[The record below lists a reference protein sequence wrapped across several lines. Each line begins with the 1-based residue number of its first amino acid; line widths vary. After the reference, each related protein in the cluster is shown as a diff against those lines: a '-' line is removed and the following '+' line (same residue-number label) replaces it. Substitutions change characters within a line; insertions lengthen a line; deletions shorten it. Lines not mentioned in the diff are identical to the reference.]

1 VTHVRRSLLALG
13 CLLALTV
20 PRSLTAQERGAA
32 ALGELVAGLGTT
44 ARVLMIGAHPDDED
58 TRLVAWLARGRHVE
72 TAYLSL
78 TRGDGGQNLI
88 GNELGEALGAIR
100 TEELLAARRVDGGRQ
115 YFTRAYDFG
124 FSKTA
129 EETYQHWPK
138 DSVLNDVVTV
148 VRAFRPHVI
157 VGVFSGT
164 PRDGHGHHQVSGL
177 LAREAYDVA
186 GDTVRFP
193 AARFGPAWTPL
204 KFYRAARFRPEQA
217 TLAFNVGEYSP
228 LLGRSYAE
236 IAAESRS
243 QHKSQ
248 AFGTLQQKG
257 AQLDYVTREA
267 MRVSAPAD
275 AKQERGL
282 FDGIDTTWAA
292 LGRLAAT
299 AAQRAAIDSL
309 PRAFE
314 AVRRADY
321 FRDPTQLLRPLA
333 AARRLLLALAPDGG
347 REAAAGQRAGAPE
360 ELVATART
368 QRARVERLMALAAGL
383 AVEVTA
389 GRELVALGDSV
400 RVTVTAHNRGRVP
413 IKVIAVGTSLGH
425 EPWDTTGNARRPAPD
440 APYVLLPDSSRGWTF
455 VDAPRNAIHAR
466 QPSGPWWLAKP
477 RVGDLFA
484 LPVGRLPEGE
494 RGGDRVPMRFD
505 VVIDQPGVDER
516 PLAIDVPATVYRYGD
531 PIEGD
536 VSRPLAVAPAISVTL
551 DRTIEYAPANKPLD
565 RTVQVQLRSASTRGR
580 SVAVRLQ
587 LPAGLTAD
595 SATRTVT
602 LAGYDAQATVPFR
615 VRGTLAPGNH
625 VLRATAASE
634 GETFASGYV
643 LVDYDHIR
651 PIRLYRDAALTL
663 QGVDLRL
670 PAVARVA
677 YVRGVGDNVAPA
689 LRQLGLDVTVLEPAA
704 VATAD
709 LSRYGAV
716 VVGPRAY
723 ESSARL
729 TAANGRLLDYARSGG
744 TLVVQYQ
751 QNEIAGPGIAPFP
764 LTLTRP
770 ADRVTEEN
778 APVRLLDPAHPL
790 LAAPNRITERDFAGW
805 VQERSLYMPRTF
817 DAHYTPLLELNDPGE
832 PASRGAVLVA
842 PYGKGTYVYTT
853 LSFFRQLPAGN
864 PGAARLFVN
873 LLGAG
878 KAPPAPPRTKAA
890 ASRARE

>member
-1 VTHVRRSLLALG
+1 VTRLQLLAG
-13 CLLALTV
+13 ALALALSV
-20 PRSLTAQERGAA
+20 PRSLSAQERGAA
-32 ALGELVAGLGTT
+32 ALGEQVAGLGTT

-138 DSVLNDVVTV
+138 DSVLNDVVQV

-157 VGVFSGT
+157 IGVFSGT

-186 GDTVRFP
+186 GDTLRFP

-204 KFYRAARFRPEQA
+204 KFYRAARFRPDSA

-257 AQLDYVTREA
+257 AQPDYVTREA
-267 MRVSAPAD
+267 MRVNAPAD

-292 LGRLAAT
+292 LGRLAVNAT
-299 AAQRAAIDSL
+299 QRAALDSL
-309 PRAFE
+309 SRVFE

-333 AARRLLLALAPDGG
+333 AARRLLVAVSPDGF
-347 REAAAGQRAGAPE
+347 REAKTARQYAGTPE
-360 ELVATART
+360 ELEAAART

-383 AVEVTA
+383 AVEVRA
-389 GRELVALGDSV
+389 DRELVAPNDSA
-400 RVTVTAHNRGRVP
+400 RVTITAYNRGRVP
-413 IKVIAVGTSLGH
+413 IKVLGVGTNLGH
-425 EPWDTTGNARRPAPD
+425 EPWDTTGKTRQPTPD
-440 APYVLLPDSSRGWTF
+440 APFTLLPDSSRGWTF
-455 VDAPRNAIHAR
+455 IDAPRNAIHAR
-466 QPSGPWWLAKP
+466 RPSGPWWLARP
-477 RVGDLFA
+477 RTGDLFA
-484 LPVGRLPEGE
+484 EPVGRLAENE
-494 RGGDRVPMRFD
+494 RGAGRVPLHFD
-505 VVIDQPGVDER
+505 IVIDREGANEW
-516 PLAIDVPATVYRYGD
+516 PLMIDVPATVYRYGD
-531 PIEGD
+531 PIKGD
-536 VSRPLAVAPAISVTL
+536 VSRPLAVVPAMSVTL
-551 DRTIEYAPANKPLD
+551 DRTVEYVPASRPVD
-565 RTVQVQLRSASTRGR
+565 RVIQVQLRSASTRSR

-615 VRGTLAPGNH
+615 VRGTLGAGNH

-634 GETFASGYV
+634 GETFANGYV
-643 LVDYDHIR
+643 LIDYDHVR

-663 QGVDLRL
+663 QGVDVTL
-670 PAVARVA
+670 PAVTRVA

-689 LRQLGLDVTVLEPAA
+689 LRQLGLDVTVLDAAA
-704 VATAD
+704 VATAE
-709 LSRYGAV
+709 LSSYGAV

-723 ESSARL
+723 ESSAAL
-729 TAANGRLLDYARSGG
+729 TAANGRLLDYAKAGG

-751 QNEIAGPGIAPFP
+751 QNEITQPGIAPFP

-778 APVRLLDPAHPL
+778 APVRVLDPTHPL

-805 VQERSLYMPRTF
+805 VQERALYMPRTF
-817 DAHYTPLLELNDPGE
+817 DAAYAPLLEMSDPGE
-832 PASRGAVLVA
+832 PPNRGAVLVA

-878 KAPPAPPRTKAA
+878 KAPPAVPRTKAA
-890 ASRARE
+890 ATKVRA

>member
-1 VTHVRRSLLALG
+1 MKRFFVTAAALLIAFHAPRRL
-13 CLLALTV
+13 
-20 PRSLTAQERGAA
+20 PAQERGAA
-32 ALGELVAGLGTT
+32 ALGELVAGLGVT
-44 ARVLMIGAHPDDED
+44 ARVLVVGAHPDDED
-58 TRLVAWLARGRHVE
+58 TRLIAWLVRGRHVE

-88 GNELGEALGAIR
+88 GKELGEALGAIR
-100 TEELLAARRVDGGRQ
+100 TEELLTARRIDGGTQ
-115 YFTRAYDFG
+115 YFARAYDYG
-124 FSKTA
+124 FSKSADEAFT
-129 EETYQHWPK
+129 HWPH
-138 DSVLNDVVTV
+138 DSLLNDVVTV
-148 VRAFRPHVI
+148 VRTFRPHVI
-157 VGVFSGT
+157 VSVFSGT
-164 PRDGHGHHQVSGL
+164 PRDGHGQHQAAGI
-177 LAREAYDVA
+177 LAREAYDLA
-186 GDTVRFP
+186 GDTARFP
-193 AARFGPAWTPL
+193 TGRFGPAWTPS
-204 KFYRAARFRPEQA
+204 KFYRSAAFNRDAA

-248 AFGTLQQKG
+248 AFGSMQRKG
-257 AQLDYVTREA
+257 VIMDYVTREA
-267 MRVSAPAD
+267 TRAPAPRD
-275 AKQERGL
+275 PKQERSL
-282 FDGIDTTWAA
+282 FDGVDTTLQRLRPAGSPAGVLTRFDTLSA
-292 LGRLAAT
+292 LV
-299 AAQRAAIDSL
+299 RAA
-309 PRAFE
+309 RTA
-314 AVRRADY
+314 Y
-321 FRDPTQLLRPLA
+321 DPFDPSVSILA
-333 AARRLLLALAPDGG
+333 LARARRLLTPECDADAGG
-347 REAAAGQRAGAPE
+347 CRVGAAAVDREVSLAG
-360 ELVATART
+360 L
-368 QRARVERLMALAAGL
+368 RARVDRALATAAGL
-383 AVEVTA
+383 AIEA
-389 GRELVALGDSV
+389 AAEREIVASGDSV
-400 RVTVTAHNRGRVP
+400 PVTVTIYNRRIRDPRPVRVLSVRIDSGRVTGP
-413 IKVIAVGTSLGH
+413 GAVL
-425 EPWDTTGNARRPAPD
+425 PAT
-440 APYVLLPDSSRGWTF
+440 VLPDS
-455 VDAPRNAIHAR
+455 VVQI
-466 QPSGPWWLAKP
+466 SGVVRAAGATSPWWLAEG
-477 RVGDLFA
+477 REGDMF
-484 LPVGRLPEGE
+484 R
-494 RGGDRVPMRFD
+494 R
-505 VVIDQPGVDER
+505 
-516 PLAIDVPATVYRYGD
+516 AIDRRSESQRSQGIRVEARITVGTTVVDVTAPVVYRYAD
-531 PIEGD
+531 PVKGD
-536 VSRPLAVAPAISVTL
+536 VSRPLAVAPAVSVTL